1 MEITMMSIITIVT
14 AIMTYLFGLLSKK
27 ITWFKD
33 EHIPLQN
40 FVIGVISGIIC
51 GLLNID
57 GMNITTA
64 IITCLSSSMAAGGI
78 YDMIKSK

>member
-27 ITWFKD
+27 VTWFKD
-33 EHIPLQN
+33 EYIPLQN
-40 FVIGVISGIIC
+40 FVIGIVSGIIC

-78 YDMIKSK
+78 YDMVKSK

>member
-27 ITWFKD
+27 VTWFKD
-33 EHIPLQN
+33 EYIPLQN
-40 FVIGVISGIIC
+40 FVIGVVSGIIC

-78 YDMIKSK
+78 YDMVKSK

>member
-1 MEITMMSIITIVT
+1 MEITMMSIRTIVT

-27 ITWFKD
+27 VTWFKD
-33 EHIPLQN
+33 EYIPLQN
-40 FVIGVISGIIC
+40 FVIGIVSGIIC

-78 YDMIKSK
+78 YDMVKSK

>member
-14 AIMTYLFGLLSKK
+14 AIITYLFGLLSKK
-27 ITWFKD
+27 VTWFKD
-33 EHIPLQN
+33 EYIPLQN
-40 FVIGVISGIIC
+40 FVIGIVSGIIC

-78 YDMIKSK
+78 YDMVKSK

>member
-1 MEITMMSIITIVT
+1 
-14 AIMTYLFGLLSKK
+14 MTYLFGLLSKK
-27 ITWFKD
+27 VTWFKD
-33 EHIPLQN
+33 EYIPLQN
-40 FVIGVISGIIC
+40 FVIGIVSGIIC

-78 YDMIKSK
+78 YDMVKSK

>member
-27 ITWFKD
+27 VTWFKD
-33 EHIPLQN
+33 EYIPLQN
-40 FVIGVISGIIC
+40 FVIGIVSGIIC

-64 IITCLSSSMAAGGI
+64 IITCLSSSMQVVF
-78 YDMIKSK
+78 MIW